1 MSTSATNLDKLHNLS
16 LAKNGVYRVHCM
28 MADDRWA
35 MITKGGGMLPEH
47 VDEILKDI
55 EADSG
60 IPYEHLCRL
69 ASVVREI
76 YRARVEG
83 VR

>member
-1 MSTSATNLDKLHNLS
+1 MSTSATSWTSSNNPS

-55 EADSG
+55 EAETG
-60 IPYEHLCRL
+60 IPYEHSCRL
-69 ASVVREI
+69 AR
-76 YRARVEG
+76 R
-83 VR
+83 

>member
-1 MSTSATNLDKLHNLS
+1 MSTSDQWFTKVRVMSDLEKVAMVHDAMQAAGRVATN
-16 LAKNGVYRVHCM
+16 AK
-28 MADDRWA
+28 
-35 MITKGGGMLPEH
+35 ITPERA
-47 VDEILKDI
+47 EQLLKES
-55 EADSG
+55 EAETG